1 MPETEDVINPTPKRK
16 LERMLTADGSC
27 YVTESDLQFV
37 ALNSNLSL
45 KEVRV
50 HFEDLLQGKID
61 RKAFKRVLYLLY
73 PFVGLLFLQFEQ
85 NLMKYCFRS

>member
-1 MPETEDVINPTPKRK
+1 MPDTEDVLHSKPKRK

-50 HFEDLLQGKID
+50 HFEDLLQGNIE
-61 RKAFKRVLYLLY
+61 RKAFKRILNLLY
-73 PFVGLLFLQFEQ
+73 PFVGRFEKVLYQ
-85 NLMKYCFRS
+85 YL